1 MSLKGPSRKLLQ
13 PDDGKLWDRPSDS
26 IPQIPEF
33 VTDLSDVELMNL
45 FATYVAWQNY
55 IDEKSVDLEIEEIRL
70 ESAIKIA
77 EARVIASSGST
88 QVAKAKAAAANDS
101 EVKGLYDDFIVA
113 QAQSKALSIQQTAL
127 ERSANFVSRE
137 LTRRVSRGS
146 SERRDRRWNP

>member
-1 MSLKGPSRKLLQ
+1 MSLKGPSRKPLQ
-13 PDDGKLWDRPSDS
+13 PNDEKLWDRPIDS

-45 FATYVAWQNY
+45 FAKYVAWQNY
-55 IDEKSVDLEIEEIRL
+55 IDEKSVALEIEEIRL

-113 QAQSKALSIQQTAL
+113 QAQSKALAIQQTAL